1 MGAWVSAWCVGHGK
15 LTKDTTPKEEQL
27 VKCPF
32 LKAEI
37 VLPGTQPGGQNK
49 D

>member
-1 MGAWVSAWCVGHGK
+1 MDAWCVGHGK
-15 LTKDTTPKEEQL
+15 LTKDTTPKGEQL
-27 VKCPF
+27 GKCSF